1 MFELPC
7 QARFSSKCSL
17 LRLPLRSVPLTL
29 FAVMLLSSGCAQ
41 MPGFD
46 NSGNNVTGV
55 GASGSSSATGD
66 AYANIDWPTP
76 SISNTAPPTP
86 PEPTIVPRA
95 ERPAD
100 RSPEQ
105 LRNNRRDG
113 TGGTNVANA
122 TNARDAWQRIRQ
134 GFQMNYA
141 DDNLVHDWE
150 TYYASRPEYFARM
163 IENSRPFIY
172 HIITEVERR
181 GMPAE
186 IALLPMI
193 ESAYNPVAYSSAH
206 ASGIWQFIPSTGKNY
221 GLKQN
226 GWYDGRRDVIAAT
239 GAALDYLQNLYGMFR
254 DWELALASY
263 NWGEG
268 AVQRAVDR
276 NQAKGLSSN
285 YQSLTNMP
293 AETRNYLPK
302 LIAVKNIIADP
313 ARYGLTL
320 ASIPN
325 EPAIEAVTVK
335 RHIDVALAARFADMT
350 PDEFKFLN
358 PAHNKPVINASSAE
372 TIVLPKQKVALFLAN
387 LNQHQDKPLAT
398 WKTYTVKAGERPET
412 IAVRHNISVAELN
425 QANNIGGRR
434 QIFTGQTILVPAEGE
449 LSPELAEVSAPAF
462 VPVAARGAVRRGG
475 TPVARQAAPARR
487 LVTRI
492 PAKPTATRPAAR
504 KPVARTA
511 SR

>member
-1 MFELPC
+1 MNELP
-7 QARFSSKCSL
+7 AGTHSKLKFSLVSW
-17 LRLPLRSVPLTL
+17 LTL
-29 FAVMLLSSGCAQ
+29 TAALLNAGCAQ
-41 MPGFD
+41 LQDF
-46 NSGNNVTGV
+46 
-55 GASGSSSATGD
+55 GSSITPGATNTSATQ
-66 AYANIDWPTP
+66 AATHTIDWPTP
-76 SISNTAPPTP
+76 AVASSAIPTP
-86 PEPTIVPRA
+86 PEPTILPRA

-100 RSPEQ
+100 KNPEVLRAARRS
-105 LRNNRRDG
+105 
-113 TGGTNVANA
+113 TGARSNA
-122 TNARDAWQRIRQ
+122 TDTAAATDVWQRIRS
-134 GFQMNYA
+134 GLRMTQMDN
-141 DDNLVHDWE
+141 NLVRDWE

-163 IENSRPFIY
+163 IENSRPFLF
-172 HIITEVERR
+172 HVITEVERR

-239 GAALDYLQNLYGMFR
+239 GAALDYLQNLHGMFK

-276 NQAKGLSSN
+276 NQAKGLSAD

-313 ARYGLTL
+313 ARFGLTL
-320 ASIPN
+320 ANVPN

-335 RHIDVALAARFADMT
+335 RHIDVALAAKFAEMT

-358 PAHNKPVINASSAE
+358 PAHTKLVINTNNAE
-372 TIVLPKQKVALFLAN
+372 TIVLPIHKVAIFTAN
-387 LNQHQDKPLAT
+387 LNNNLDKPLAS
-398 WKTYTVKAGERPET
+398 WKTHTVRAGERAET
-412 IAVRHNISVAELN
+412 LAAEHGISVAALN
-425 QANNIGGRR
+425 QANNLGGRR
-434 QIFTGQTILVPAEGE
+434 QITTGQTILVPSLGD
-449 LSPELAEVSAPAF
+449 LQPVLAEVGVGALI
-462 VPVAARGAVRRGG
+462 PVAASAARGSQRVPARGAV
-475 TPVARQAAPARR
+475 
-487 LVTRI
+487 
-492 PAKPTATRPAAR
+492 AAR
-504 KPVARTA
+504 KTAPASRVAVKRVPPKTAAAKPAPRNAIVRTA

>member
-1 MFELPC
+1 MLELPC
-7 QARFSSKCSL
+7 RTVVLSKW
-17 LRLPLRSVPLTL
+17 L
-29 FAVMLLSSGCAQ
+29 FAMTVSGAMLVSAGCAQ
-41 MPGFD
+41 IPTDGMENASLGT
-46 NSGNNVTGV
+46 TGTTKI
-55 GASGSSSATGD
+55 SQSDTSSL
-66 AYANIDWPTP
+66 IDWPTP
-76 SISNTAPPTP
+76 SLSNTPAPPP
-86 PEPTIVPRA
+86 PEPTLLPKA
-95 ERPAD
+95 ERPGD
-100 RSPEQ
+100 RNPEI
-105 LRNNRRDG
+105 LRNSRRGSTSSASND
-113 TGGTNVANA
+113 NA
-122 TNARDAWQRIRQ
+122 GNAAREARDVWQRIRG
-134 GFQMNYA
+134 GFQMSHM
-141 DDNLVHDWE
+141 DGNLIRDWE

-163 IENSRPFIY
+163 IENSRPFLY

-181 GMPAE
+181 GMPSE

-239 GAALDYLQNLYGMFR
+239 NAALDYLQNLHGMFK

-276 NQAKGLSSN
+276 NQAKGLSVN

-302 LIAVKNIIADP
+302 LIAVKNIIAEP
-313 ARYGLTL
+313 ERFGINL

-325 EPAIEAVTVK
+325 EPAIQAITVK
-335 RHIDVALAARFADMT
+335 RHIDVAVAAKFAEMT
-350 PDEFKFLN
+350 QEEFKFLN
-358 PAHNKPVINASSAE
+358 PAHTKPVINANSAE
-372 TIVLPKQKVALFLAN
+372 TIVLPISKVPTFMAS
-387 LNQHQDKPLAT
+387 LNENEDKPLAS

-412 IAVRHNISVAELN
+412 IAAQYRISVAELN

-434 QIFTGQTILVPAEGE
+434 RIVTGQTILVPSLGE
-449 LSPELAEVSAPAF
+449 LQPELAEVSAIAAML
-462 VPVAARGAVRRGG
+462 PVASSG
-475 TPVARQAAPARR
+475 PARR
-487 LVTRI
+487 VALRTPAAKAAPGRRVVTRV
-492 PAKPTATRPAAR
+492 PAKPAAAKPTAR